1 MNRIKTGVDISTLYY
16 CAKLR
21 RISMARKIFIS
32 VVVCFCILG
41 VAFIGIYKVIE
52 KKVQTLPVNNPVAF
66 LQQGQDAKKKV
77 LVCIGD
83 SLTHGTVS
91 VNYVDMLSS
100 RLANRGIVVV
110 NAGVNSELAYNVAQR
125 LDAIVACKPNYIT
138 ILIGTNDAAASLSP
152 KSSRRYIREMKLP
165 RSPSREWYR
174 ENLQKICTELSA
186 RTHARIALL
195 SLPPIGE
202 KLDHPA
208 FAASEAYSLV
218 IRDVAA
224 AQRLT
229 YLPLH
234 ENMTALLSHRQ
245 PHPRYAYRDD
255 KLLMYIALARHFLLG
270 QSYDEISRANGF
282 WLLTDHVHLNSTGAG
297 MAAGL
302 IESFVTKAD

>member
-1 MNRIKTGVDISTLYY
+1 
-16 CAKLR
+16 
-21 RISMARKIFIS
+21 MARKFFIS
-32 VVVCFCILG
+32 GVVCFCILG
-41 VAFIGIYKVIE
+41 IAFIGVYKLIE
-52 KKVQTLPVNNPVAF
+52 KKVQTLPVNNPIAF
-66 LQQGQDAKKKV
+66 LQQGQYAKKKV

-83 SLTHGTVS
+83 SITHGTVS
-91 VNYVDMLSS
+91 VNYVDMISS
-100 RLANRGIVVV
+100 CLANRGIVVV

-125 LDAIVACKPNYIT
+125 LDAIVACRPDYIT

-174 ENLQKICTELSA
+174 ENLQKICTELSK

-202 KLDHPA
+202 KLDDPA
-208 FAASEAYSLV
+208 FTASEAYSLV
-218 IRDVAA
+218 IREVVA

-234 ENMTALLSHRQ
+234 ENMTALLRNRQ

-255 KLLMYIALARHFLLG
+255 ERLMYIALARYFLLG
-270 QSYDEISRANGF
+270 QSYDKISQANGF
-282 WLLTDHVHLNSTGAG
+282 WLLTDNVHLNNMGAG

>member
-1 MNRIKTGVDISTLYY
+1 
-16 CAKLR
+16 
-21 RISMARKIFIS
+21 MARKIFIS
-32 VVVCFCILG
+32 GVVCFCILG

-83 SLTHGTVS
+83 SITHGTVS

-125 LDAIVACKPNYIT
+125 LDAIVACKPDYIT
-138 ILIGTNDAAASLSP
+138 ILIGTNDAAASLGP
-152 KSSRRYIREMKLP
+152 ESSRRYIREMKLP
-165 RSPSREWYR
+165 RSPSREWFR

-195 SLPPIGE
+195 SLPPLGE

-208 FAASEAYSLV
+208 FAASEAYSMV
-218 IRDVAA
+218 IREVAA
-224 AQRLT
+224 TQRLT

-234 ENMTALLSHRQ
+234 ENMTILLRNRQ

-282 WLLTDHVHLNSTGAG
+282 VLLTDHMHLNNTGAG

-302 IESFVTKAD
+302 IENFVTKAD

>member
-1 MNRIKTGVDISTLYY
+1 
-16 CAKLR
+16 
-21 RISMARKIFIS
+21 MARKIFIS
-32 VVVCFCILG
+32 GVVCFCILG
-41 VAFIGIYKVIE
+41 VAFIGIYKLIE
-52 KKVQTLPVNNPVAF
+52 KKVQTLPVNNPIAF

-83 SLTHGTVS
+83 SITHGTVS

-100 RLANRGIVVV
+100 CLANQGIVVV
-110 NAGVNSELAYNVAQR
+110 NAGINSELAYNVAQR
-125 LDAIVACKPNYIT
+125 LDAIAACRPDYIT
-138 ILIGTNDAAASLSP
+138 ILIGTNDAAASLGP

-165 RSPSREWYR
+165 QSPSREWYR
-174 ENLQKICTELSA
+174 ENLQKICTELST

-208 FAASEAYSLV
+208 FAASETYSQV
-218 IRDVAA
+218 IREVAA

-234 ENMTALLSHRQ
+234 ENMTALLRNRQ

-255 KLLMYIALARHFLLG
+255 ERLMYIALARHFLLG
-270 QSYDEISRANGF
+270 QSYDKISRANGF
-282 WLLTDHVHLNSTGAG
+282 WLLTDHMHLNSTGAG

-302 IESFVTKAD
+302 IESFVTKVD

>member
-1 MNRIKTGVDISTLYY
+1 
-16 CAKLR
+16 
-21 RISMARKIFIS
+21 MARKIFIS
-32 VVVCFCILG
+32 GVVCFCILG
-41 VAFIGIYKVIE
+41 VAFIGIYKLIE
-52 KKVQTLPVNNPVAF
+52 KKVQTLPVNNPIAF

-83 SLTHGTVS
+83 SITHGTVS

-100 RLANRGIVVV
+100 CLANQGIVVV
-110 NAGVNSELAYNVAQR
+110 NAGINSELAYNVAQR
-125 LDAIVACKPNYIT
+125 LDAIVACRPDYIT
-138 ILIGTNDAAASLSP
+138 ILIGTNDAAASLGP
-152 KSSRRYIREMKLP
+152 KSSRYIREMKLP

-174 ENLQKICTELSA
+174 ENLLKICTELSA

-208 FAASEAYSLV
+208 FAASETYSQV
-218 IRDVAA
+218 IREVAA

-234 ENMTALLSHRQ
+234 ENMTALLRNRQ

-255 KLLMYIALARHFLLG
+255 ERLMYIALARHFLLG
-270 QSYDEISRANGF
+270 QSYDEISQANGF
-282 WLLTDHVHLNSTGAG
+282 VLLTDHVHLNNTGAG

>member
-1 MNRIKTGVDISTLYY
+1 
-16 CAKLR
+16 
-21 RISMARKIFIS
+21 MARKIFIS
-32 VVVCFCILG
+32 GVVCFCILC
-41 VAFIGIYKVIE
+41 VAFIGVYKLIE
-52 KKVQTLPVNNPVAF
+52 KKVQTLPVNNPIAF
-66 LQQGQDAKKKV
+66 MQQGQDAKKKV

-83 SLTHGTVS
+83 SITHGTVS

-125 LDAIVACKPNYIT
+125 LDAIVACKPDYIT
-138 ILIGTNDAAASLSP
+138 ILIGTNDAAASLCP

-174 ENLQKICTELSA
+174 ENLEKICTELSK

-202 KLDHPA
+202 KFDHPA

-218 IRDVAA
+218 IREVAA

-234 ENMTALLSHRQ
+234 ENMTIFLRNRQ
-245 PHPRYAYRDD
+245 THPRYAYRDD
-255 KLLMYIALARHFLLG
+255 ELLMYIALARHFLLG

-282 WLLTDHVHLNSTGAG
+282 VLLTDHMHLNSTGAG

-302 IESFVTKAD
+302 IENFVTKAD

>member
-1 MNRIKTGVDISTLYY
+1 
-16 CAKLR
+16 
-21 RISMARKIFIS
+21 
-32 VVVCFCILG
+32 
-41 VAFIGIYKVIE
+41 
-52 KKVQTLPVNNPVAF
+52 
-66 LQQGQDAKKKV
+66 
-77 LVCIGD
+77 
-83 SLTHGTVS
+83 
-91 VNYVDMLSS
+91 
-100 RLANRGIVVV
+100 
-110 NAGVNSELAYNVAQR
+110 
-125 LDAIVACKPNYIT
+125 
-138 ILIGTNDAAASLSP
+138 
-152 KSSRRYIREMKLP
+152 MKLP

>member
-1 MNRIKTGVDISTLYY
+1 
-16 CAKLR
+16 
-21 RISMARKIFIS
+21 MARKIFIS
-32 VVVCFCILG
+32 GVVFFCILG
-41 VAFIGIYKVIE
+41 IAFIGIYKLIE
-52 KKVQTLPVNNPVAF
+52 KKVQTLPVNNPIAF

-83 SLTHGTVS
+83 SITHGTVS
-91 VNYVDMLSS
+91 INYVDMLSS
-100 RLANRGIVVV
+100 CLANRGIVVV

-125 LDAIVACKPNYIT
+125 LDAIVACKPDYIT
-138 ILIGTNDAAASLSP
+138 ILIGTNDVAASLGP

-218 IRDVAA
+218 IREVAA

-234 ENMTALLSHRQ
+234 ENMTALLRNR
-245 PHPRYAYRDD
+245 PTHPRYAYRDD
-255 KLLMYIALARHFLLG
+255 ERLMYIALARHFLLG
-270 QSYDEISRANGF
+270 QSYDKISHANGF
-282 WLLTDHVHLNSTGAG
+282 WLLTDNVHLNNTGAG

-302 IESFVTKAD
+302 IESFVTKPD

>member
-1 MNRIKTGVDISTLYY
+1 
-16 CAKLR
+16 
-21 RISMARKIFIS
+21 MARKIFIS
-32 VVVCFCILG
+32 GVVCFCILG
-41 VAFIGIYKVIE
+41 VAFIGVYKLIE

-83 SLTHGTVS
+83 SITHGTVS

-100 RLANRGIVVV
+100 RLANRGIVIV

-125 LDAIVACKPNYIT
+125 LDVIVACKPDYIT
-138 ILIGTNDAAASLSP
+138 ILIGTNDAAATLSP
-152 KSSRRYIREMKLP
+152 KSSRRSIREMKLP

-174 ENLQKICTELSA
+174 ENLQKICTELST

-224 AQRLT
+224 EKRLT

-234 ENMTALLSHRQ
+234 ENMTILLRKRQ

-282 WLLTDHVHLNSTGAG
+282 ILVTDHMHLNSTGAG